1 MERRKFLDNVGILGA
16 GLVGAKTAARGGL
29 HAATRL
35 NTDSHLKL
43 EEKTRGIYRTPFAV
57 PL

>member
-1 MERRKFLDNVGILGA
+1 MEFSAQDEDGG
-16 GLVGAKTAARGGL
+16 TGGL

>member
-1 MERRKFLDNVGILGA
+1 MERRKFLVNGGILGVA
-16 GLVGAKTAARGGL
+16 LVGAKTAARGGW
-29 HAATRL
+29 HAAARL